1 MLAWY
6 RVAEGVGEHDLIRL
20 HAVEERSMG
29 NFLSYLSSR
38 WDGLLELALEHA
50 AVVFVSLLI
59 AVAIGVT
66 AGVLVYRKEQAAEVV
81 LAVASTFLT
90 IPSFALFGLL
100 LPIFGLGWLPT
111 IFALVIYALLPI
123 VRNTVVGLRSVDP
136 AIAESAQGMGM
147 SRWSRLFRIELPLA
161 WPVIITGLRVSTL
174 IIVGIAAIA
183 AYVNGP
189 GLGEDI
195 FQGISRIG
203 SAVALNLVL
212 GAVLAIVVLALLID
226 GFFAVLG
233 KLTTSR
239 GLHGR

>member
-1 MLAWY
+1 M
-6 RVAEGVGEHDLIRL
+6 
-20 HAVEERSMG
+20 S
-29 NFLSYLSSR
+29 FLNYLVSR
-38 WDGLLELALEHA
+38 WDHLLELAIAHA
-50 AVVFVSLLI
+50 EVVFISLFI
-59 AVAIGVT
+59 AMAIGVT
-66 AGVLVYRKEQAAEVV
+66 TGVLVYRRERTAEVV
-81 LAVASTFLT
+81 LAVTSTFLT

-100 LPIFGLGWLPT
+100 LPVFGLGWLPT

-123 VRNTVVGLRSVDP
+123 VRNTIVGLRSVDP

-147 SRWSRLFRIELPLA
+147 GRWSRLFRIELPLA

-212 GAVLAIVVLALLID
+212 GAVLAIIVLALLFD

-239 GLHGR
+239 GLHDR

>member
-1 MLAWY
+1 MGFFNYLA
-6 RVAEGVGEHDLIRL
+6 
-20 HAVEERSMG
+20 
-29 NFLSYLSSR
+29 SR
-38 WDGLLELALEHA
+38 WDHILELAIAHA
-50 AVVFVSLLI
+50 EVVFISLLI
-59 AVAIGVT
+59 ATAIGVT
-66 AGVLVYRKEQAAEVV
+66 TGVLVYRRERSAEVV
-81 LAVASTFLT
+81 LAVTSTFLT

-100 LPIFGLGWLPT
+100 LPIFGLGWTPT
-111 IFALVIYALLPI
+111 VFALVMYALLPI

-136 AIAESAQGMGM
+136 AITESAQGMGM
-147 SRWSRLFRIELPLA
+147 SGLQRLLRIELPLA
-161 WPVIITGLRVSTL
+161 WPVIITGMRVSTL

-195 FQGISRIG
+195 FSGLARIG

-212 GAVLAIVVLALLID
+212 GAVLAIIVLALLFD

-239 GLHGR
+239 GLND

>member
-1 MLAWY
+1 MSFLNYLA
-6 RVAEGVGEHDLIRL
+6 
-20 HAVEERSMG
+20 
-29 NFLSYLSSR
+29 SR
-38 WDGLLELALEHA
+38 WDHLLELAIAHA
-50 AVVFVSLLI
+50 EVVFISLLI
-59 AVAIGVT
+59 ATVIGVT
-66 AGVLVYRKEQAAEVV
+66 TGVLVYRRERTAEVV
-81 LAVASTFLT
+81 LAVTSTFLT

-212 GAVLAIVVLALLID
+212 GAVLAIIVLALLFD

-239 GLHGR
+239 GLHDR

>member
-1 MLAWY
+1 MSFLNYLA
-6 RVAEGVGEHDLIRL
+6 
-20 HAVEERSMG
+20 
-29 NFLSYLSSR
+29 SR
-38 WDGLLELALEHA
+38 WDHLLELAIAHA
-50 AVVFVSLLI
+50 EVVFISLLI
-59 AVAIGVT
+59 ATAIGVT
-66 AGVLVYRKEQAAEVV
+66 TGVLVYRRERTAEVV
-81 LAVASTFLT
+81 LAVTSTFLT

-100 LPIFGLGWLPT
+100 LPVFGLGWLPT

-123 VRNTVVGLRSVDP
+123 VRNTIVGLRSVDP

-147 SRWSRLFRIELPLA
+147 GRWSRLFRIELPLA

-212 GAVLAIVVLALLID
+212 GAVLAIIVLALLFD

-239 GLHGR
+239 GLHDR

>member
-1 MLAWY
+1 MGIRASMSFLNYLA
-6 RVAEGVGEHDLIRL
+6 
-20 HAVEERSMG
+20 
-29 NFLSYLSSR
+29 SR
-38 WDGLLELALEHA
+38 WDHLLELAIAHA
-50 AVVFVSLLI
+50 EVVFISLLI
-59 AVAIGVT
+59 ATMIGVT
-66 AGVLVYRKEQAAEVV
+66 TGVLVYRRERTAEVV
-81 LAVASTFLT
+81 LAITSTFLT

-136 AIAESAQGMGM
+136 AIAESALGMGM
-147 SRWSRLFRIELPLA
+147 GRWSRLFRIELPLA
-161 WPVIITGLRVSTL
+161 WPVIITGIRVSTL

-212 GAVLAIVVLALLID
+212 GAVLAIIVLALLFD